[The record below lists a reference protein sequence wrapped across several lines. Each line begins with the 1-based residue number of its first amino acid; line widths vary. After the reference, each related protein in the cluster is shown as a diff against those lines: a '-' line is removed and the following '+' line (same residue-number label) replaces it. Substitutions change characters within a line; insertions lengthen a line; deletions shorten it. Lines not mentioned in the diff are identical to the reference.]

1 MNVDPKRIQ
10 ASLSGVGPVRPVSS
24 SNQAGKTSAVPG
36 QFQDAVRQASQ
47 AKTSDV
53 NVTVSA
59 HASQRLLQRGVM
71 LDQQDMRKISDAMD
85 QAQAKGAK
93 ESLFLMRDLAL
104 IVSVENRTVITA
116 LQGQQAKENVFTQI
130 DSAVLID

>member
-1 MNVDPKRIQ
+1 MQMREKKIMTEDDIRRALVRISHEI
-10 ASLSGVGPVRPVSS
+10 AER
-24 SNQAGKTSAVPG
+24 N
-36 QFQDAVRQASQ
+36 
-47 AKTSDV
+47 
-53 NVTVSA
+53 
-59 HASQRLLQRGVM
+59 RGVEDLVIDFHPTPRWPEM
-71 LDQQDMRKISDAMD
+71 KMFSLIWQQDLAKINNAMD

>member
-10 ASLSGVGPVRPVSS
+10 ANLSGIGPVQPISTTKP
-24 SNQAGKTSAVPG
+24 AGKTTGIPG
-36 QFQDAVRQASQ
+36 QFQDAVRKAASV
-47 AKTSDV
+47 KTDEI

-71 LDQQDMRKISDAMD
+71 LDQQDLQKISTAMD

>member
-1 MNVDPKRIQ
+1 MG
-10 ASLSGVGPVRPVSS
+10 GVGPVQPQHSPQRP
-24 SNQAGKTSAVPG
+24 GKTDATSG
-36 QFQDAVRQASQ
+36 EFLEAVRDASRS
-47 AKTSDV
+47 KTPEVDV
-53 NVTVSA
+53 TISA

-71 LDQQDMRKISDAMD
+71 LDQQDLVKINRAMD